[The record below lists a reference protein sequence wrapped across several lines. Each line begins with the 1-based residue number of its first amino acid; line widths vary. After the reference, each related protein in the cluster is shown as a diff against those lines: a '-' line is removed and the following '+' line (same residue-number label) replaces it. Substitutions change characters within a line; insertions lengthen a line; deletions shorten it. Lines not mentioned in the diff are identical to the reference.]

1 MSTSSYSANT
11 STPPYSTNMSSSKEK
26 PAIVTSNVRDD
37 ISFGSITE
45 EEPVKLEKNFN
56 LWSTCAFQYTL
67 ICSSLA
73 IGTFLSTVIGVGG
86 SPVLIYGF
94 ILAIIFDLI
103 ICYCLAEL
111 ASAYPHSSAQVHWT
125 YCLASDSCKRV
136 LSFVTGI
143 LSCAGWIFACFS
155 STFVA
160 SMFILSLAQLYH
172 EDYIPKTSHYY
183 AVYLAVFLSGYSV
196 NVFFVRLLPLITNI
210 SVGVINFG
218 TFFIIITLLVKSPKQ
233 STEFVFKHIINETG
247 WSSNGVVF
255 FLGLL
260 PSLASVTLFDGAVH
274 MTDEIAQPERNI
286 PLVMV
291 ISNTLSGVMA
301 FFAAVVYMFCVVNI
315 ENLSNPIGGEPIV
328 QLMYDSFQ
336 SRGLTTVGVIC
347 LILTFVG
354 SSYMYYTSTSR
365 LIWSFAQSDGL
376 PFSGYLGQVSSKL
389 KSPVN
394 ALTLLTVLCIIIG
407 TLIMGSDSAL
417 NAVLGTSMVCINL
430 SYLIPIA
437 CLLVKTRCSWNR
449 YDIKPYF
456 CLGKFGLPMNI
467 ASVLWICFIM
477 VWLNFP
483 MEYPVTSTN
492 MNYACVVLGIT
503 CFIGAILWFVHGRK
517 YYEHNIHVKHF

>member
-1 MSTSSYSANT
+1 
-11 STPPYSTNMSSSKEK
+11 
-26 PAIVTSNVRDD
+26 
-37 ISFGSITE
+37 
-45 EEPVKLEKNFN
+45 
-56 LWSTCAFQYTL
+56 
-67 ICSSLA
+67 
-73 IGTFLSTVIGVGG
+73 
-86 SPVLIYGF
+86 
-94 ILAIIFDLI
+94 
-103 ICYCLAEL
+103 
-111 ASAYPHSSAQVHWT
+111 
-125 YCLASDSCKRV
+125 
-136 LSFVTGI
+136 
-143 LSCAGWIFACFS
+143 
-155 STFVA
+155 
-160 SMFILSLAQLYH
+160 
-172 EDYIPKTSHYY
+172 
-183 AVYLAVFLSGYSV
+183 
-196 NVFFVRLLPLITNI
+196 
-210 SVGVINFG
+210 
-218 TFFIIITLLVKSPKQ
+218 
-233 STEFVFKHIINETG
+233 
-247 WSSNGVVF
+247 
-255 FLGLL
+255 
-260 PSLASVTLFDGAVH
+260 

-315 ENLSNPIGGEPIV
+315 DNLSNPIGGEPIV

-456 CLGKFGLPMNI
+456 CLGKFGFTNEYCFGSLDLFYNGVVEFPNGISSHVDKHELCMCCAWDNMFHWCYFMVC
-467 ASVLWICFIM
+467 SWKKVLR
-477 VWLNFP
+477 
-483 MEYPVTSTN
+483 T
-492 MNYACVVLGIT
+492 
-503 CFIGAILWFVHGRK
+503 
-517 YYEHNIHVKHF
+517 